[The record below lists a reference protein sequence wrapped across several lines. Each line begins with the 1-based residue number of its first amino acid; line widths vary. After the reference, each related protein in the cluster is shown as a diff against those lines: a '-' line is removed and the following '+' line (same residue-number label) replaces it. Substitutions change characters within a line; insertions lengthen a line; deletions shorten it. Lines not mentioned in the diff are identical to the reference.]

1 MYTRSTTTTILKYHI
16 VDLKSKLRTLED
28 RIEEATA
35 EHARGEFEAWKR
47 QEQIRTKEGL
57 AEKR

>member
-1 MYTRSTTTTILKYHI
+1 MTTIKCRI

-47 QEQIRTKEGL
+47 QEQIRTKEEL
-57 AEKR
+57 AGKRYTK

>member
-1 MYTRSTTTTILKYHI
+1 MTTIKCRI